1 MCVILNMVGPLLA
14 RCLWQRIAGIYL
26 GFAYLFAR
34 RSCDRQL
41 VFSLA
46 LLARL
51 AEVIAHVSSAL
62 LAFLAIEWVAGRD
75 LYAVSE

>member
-1 MCVILNMVGPLLA
+1 M
-14 RCLWQRIAGIYL
+14 
-26 GFAYLFAR
+26 
-34 RSCDRQL
+34 
-41 VFSLA
+41 FSLA